1 MSIIEFNMM
10 EARTSKRKQWRL
22 VLCRENELEKEA
34 GRTVICMCWGRGEM
48 RRGVVV
54 FVGIVCGCCCGGMW
68 SVLEVKGSVMVILS
82 HSGLIL
88 IVWIY
93 SHK

>member
-34 GRTVICMCWGRGEM
+34 GRTVICMCWGRSGM
-48 RRGVVV
+48 GRGVIV
-54 FVGIVCGCCCGGMW
+54 FVGIVCGCGIGDMRG
-68 SVLEVKGSVMVILS
+68 VLGVKRSVMVVLS
-82 HSGLIL
+82 HSSLIL
-88 IVWIY
+88 II
-93 SHK
+93 

>member
-34 GRTVICMCWGRGEM
+34 GRTVICMCWGRGGM
-48 RRGVVV
+48 RRGGIV
-54 FVGIVCGCCCGGMW
+54 FVDIVCGCGCGDMW
-68 SVLEVKGSVMVILS
+68 GVLEVKRSMM
-82 HSGLIL
+82 
-88 IVWIY
+88 
-93 SHK
+93 

>member
-1 MSIIEFNMM
+1 MSIVEFNMM
-10 EARTSKRKQWRL
+10 ETRTSKRKQWRL

-34 GRTVICMCWGRGEM
+34 GRTVICVCWGRGGM
-48 RRGVVV
+48 RREVIV
-54 FVGIVCGCCCGGMW
+54 FVGVMCGCGCGGMRG
-68 SVLEVKGSVMVILS
+68 VLGVKRGMMLIPS
-82 HSGLIL
+82 HSSLIL